1 MSDRTLSIIVK
12 QIPSEPMNEGDD
24 DWDHL
29 SWSITLTF
37 QGRTMETKFHTG
49 LGIVGEPTIGDL
61 LSSLALDASSVIDG
75 QSFEDWAGD
84 FGYDTDSRK
93 AERTY
98 NACKAGAE
106 KLEELLGEDFLHVV
120 TFEAPDNGDWSEF
133 KGTSIE
139 LPERKD
145 G

>member
-1 MSDRTLSIIVK
+1 MSDRTLSMTVEW
-12 QIPSEPMNEGDD
+12 IPSEPMNEGDD

-29 SWSITLTF
+29 SWSITLAF

-75 QSFEDWAGD
+75 QSFEEWAGD

-98 NACKAGAE
+98 RACKAQAE
-106 KLEELLGEDFLHVV
+106 KLEGLLGEDFLHVLV
-120 TFEAPDNGDWSEF
+120 YGAPDDGDWSEF
-133 KGTSIE
+133 KGLSIE
-139 LPERKD
+139 LPERED